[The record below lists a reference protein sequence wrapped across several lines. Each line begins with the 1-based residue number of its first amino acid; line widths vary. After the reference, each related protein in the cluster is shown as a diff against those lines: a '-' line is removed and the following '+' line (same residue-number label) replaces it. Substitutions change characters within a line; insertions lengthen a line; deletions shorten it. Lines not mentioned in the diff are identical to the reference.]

1 MKFDDKDKLLL
12 EMLKEN
18 ARMTN
23 TELSRHLGMT
33 EGAVRSRIKR
43 LLESGAIRKFTIES
57 SAEAQ
62 SYAVV
67 MAKAKTETKK
77 MMKEITS
84 RNLHSDAYEIS
95 GEYDGCI
102 ILSGSS
108 IEEIDKKIDVIRK
121 LPSVS
126 ETRTFISFGRW

>member
-1 MKFDDKDKLLL
+1 MKFDEKDKLIL
-12 EMLKEN
+12 EFLRQN
-18 ARMTN
+18 SRMTN
-23 TELSRHLGMT
+23 TELSKHLGMT

-43 LLESGAIRKFTIES
+43 LLDSGTIRKFTIEA
-57 SAEAQ
+57 SAEAL
-62 SYAVV
+62 SYAVL
-67 MAKAKTETKK
+67 MAKAKTDTKK

-84 RNLHSDAYEIS
+84 KNLHSDAYEIS

-102 ILSGSS
+102 ILSGNTM
-108 IEEIDKKIDVIRK
+108 EEIDNKIDMIRK

>member
-1 MKFDDKDKLLL
+1 MKFDDKDKLILDLL
-12 EMLKEN
+12 REN
-18 ARMTN
+18 SRMTN
-23 TELSRHLGMT
+23 TELSKHLEMT
-33 EGAVRSRIKR
+33 EGAIRSRIKR
-43 LLESGAIRKFTIES
+43 LVDSGIIKKFTIDS
-57 SAEAQ
+57 STQVQ
-62 SYAVV
+62 SYAVL

-84 RNLHSDAYEIS
+84 KKLHFDAYEIS

-102 ILSGSS
+102 ILAGNT

>member
-1 MKFDDKDKLLL
+1 MRFDDKDRMILDLLR
-12 EMLKEN
+12 EN
-18 ARMTN
+18 SRMSN

-43 LLESGAIRKFTIES
+43 LVDSGMIRKFTIVA

-62 SYAVV
+62 SYAVL
-67 MAKAKTETKK
+67 MAKAKTETKR
-77 MMKEITS
+77 MMKDITS
-84 RNLHSDAYEIS
+84 QNLHSDAYEIS

-108 IEEIDKKIDVIRK
+108 MDEIDEKIDKIRK

-126 ETRTFISFGRW
+126 ETRTFISFRRW

>member
-1 MKFDDKDKLLL
+1 MKFDDKDKLILELL
-12 EMLKEN
+12 RKN
-18 ARMTN
+18 SRMTN
-23 TELSRHLGMT
+23 TELSKHLGMT
-33 EGAVRSRIKR
+33 EGAIRSRIKR
-43 LLESGAIRKFTIES
+43 LVEAGIIRKFTIEAS
-57 SAEAQ
+57 NQAQ
-62 SYAVV
+62 SYAVL

-84 RNLHSDAYEIS
+84 KGLHSDAYEIS

-102 ILSGSS
+102 ILSGNT